1 MPKAKKSTLS
11 APVYSLTGQSTG
23 TLVLPKEV
31 FGQIPNQKLLAQA
44 MRVYFANQSA
54 RAGHT
59 KTKGEVK
66 GGGRK
71 PWRQKGTGRARAG
84 STRSPLWVGGGI
96 TFGPRPRL
104 TKLELPQKMKKKALT
119 HALSE
124 KLQQGNIAII
134 NNFEKITP
142 KTKIMAG
149 LLAKINTQGDTLL
162 VSAPS
167 TNLKL
172 AARNLSY
179 TSWASPQNLNAYE
192 ILKNHKI
199 LFSQEAI
206 AKITSGG
213 SK

>member
-44 MRVYFANQSA
+44 MRVYLANQST

-59 KTKGEVK
+59 KTRGEVK

-96 TFGPRPRL
+96 VFGPRPRL
-104 TKLELPQKMKKKALT
+104 TKLELPQKMKKKALAN
-119 HALSE
+119 ALSE

-134 NNFEKITP
+134 NNFEKIAP

-167 TNLKL
+167 TSLKL
-172 AARNLSY
+172 AARNLPY